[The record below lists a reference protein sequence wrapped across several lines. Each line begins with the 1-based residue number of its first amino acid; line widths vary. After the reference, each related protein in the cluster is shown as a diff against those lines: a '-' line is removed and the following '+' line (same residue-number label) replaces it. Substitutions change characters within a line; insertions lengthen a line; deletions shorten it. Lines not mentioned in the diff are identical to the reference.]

1 MSGGSRDDVGRFTVS
16 CTSIQFLCLIFL
28 VSCPIFVDKCKLNGK
43 KISKKA
49 ASEKFGKEELERM
62 IQEAKEAF
70 ATDPLEETSWWM
82 GEGMLSITFR

>member
-1 MSGGSRDDVGRFTVS
+1 MRT
-16 CTSIQFLCLIFL
+16 IIE
-28 VSCPIFVDKCKLNGK
+28 LNGK

-70 ATDPLEETSWWM
+70 AEAPLEETSWGM
-82 GEGMLSITFR
+82 GEEMLSITFR